1 LRPEWRK
8 RKVPLDRPESDRYTP
23 SDGTTHES
31 QCGCRTKHETEL
43 FGPEPAFCKKGRQE
57 RRSKS
62 EPTEECG
69 VERHKSNEHA
79 ALHGHGSAGSSRGLG
94 FEPRRLDGSLATMPG
109 LRRSGHQS
117 SAQGRQR
124 IPGCVR
130 DRTKN
135 ASALTC
141 QVGPAGSAPRP
152 PLPALVLP
160 TGAVAVRWHA
170 SDRRVTANVPSA

>member
-1 LRPEWRK
+1 MKQADGHHCPKLMGCQVQERGSCGQNGANGKFRSIGLK
-8 RKVPLDRPESDRYTP
+8 AIRYTP

-79 ALHGHGSAGSSRGLG
+79 AHHGHGSAGSSRGLG
-94 FEPRRLDGSLATMPG
+94 FEPAAWTAHL
-109 LRRSGHQS
+109 
-117 SAQGRQR
+117 QR
-124 IPGCVR
+124 CRGFDVPAI
-130 DRTKN
+130 N
-135 ASALTC
+135 ASA
-141 QVGPAGSAPRP
+141 QVCKRI
-152 PLPALVLP
+152 LEC
-160 TGAVAVRWHA
+160 VRYA
-170 SDRRVTANVPSA
+170 TEGKR

>member
-1 LRPEWRK
+1 MKQADGHHCPKLMGCQVQERGSCGQNGANGKFRSIGLK
-8 RKVPLDRPESDRYTP
+8 AIRYTP

-79 ALHGHGSAGSSRGLG
+79 AHHGHGSAGSSRGLG
-94 FEPRRLDGSLATMPG
+94 FEPHRLDGSFATMPG
-109 LRRSGHQS
+109 FRRSRHQCKRS
-117 SAQGRQR
+117 SLQANFRMR
-124 IPGCVR
+124 TVR
-130 DRTKN
+130 DGRKTL
-135 ASALTC
+135 ALLRA
-141 QVGPAGSAPRP
+141 VFNIAGRGDR
-152 PLPALVLP
+152 LP
-160 TGAVAVRWHA
+160 TQQ
-170 SDRRVTANVPSA
+170 